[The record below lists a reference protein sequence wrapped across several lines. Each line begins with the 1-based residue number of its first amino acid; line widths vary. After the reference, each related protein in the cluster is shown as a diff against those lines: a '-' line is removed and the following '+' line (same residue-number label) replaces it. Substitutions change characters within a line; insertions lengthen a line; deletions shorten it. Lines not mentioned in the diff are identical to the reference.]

1 MQRCQNGGAQ
11 VNAAEMGRFKGII
24 GVDMPKAVL
33 LLQGDSNN
41 ARRPRILSE
50 IQQKQEL
57 DGSCARQEI
66 AAHPSVPGPS

>member
-1 MQRCQNGGAQ
+1 MQRCRNGRAQ

-33 LLQGDSNN
+33 LLKGDSNN

-50 IQQKQEL
+50 IQQKQDWME
-57 DGSCARQEI
+57 A
-66 AAHPSVPGPS
+66 VPGRK